1 MSEHIWERVLARV
14 EAKLNRHTF
23 LTWFKPTRFIRELGD
38 TLMVEVPDA
47 TVRDWLLRHY
57 ASILAE
63 ALAEAGR
70 PGAAVSFVPA
80 DGTDI
85 PEPSP
90 AEEILLPASGMGPT
104 ARFPLWMRTLSFS
117 S

>member
-23 LTWFKPTRFIRELGD
+23 LTWFKPTRFVRENGD
-38 TLMVEVPDA
+38 TLMVEVPDG

-70 PGAAVSFVPA
+70 PGAVVSFVPGRRHRHPRA
-80 DGTDI
+80 VACRGNPD
-85 PEPSP
+85 P
-90 AEEILLPASGMGPT
+90 AVRGPGG
-104 ARFPLWMRTLSFS
+104 RRRRWRRGRPG
-117 S
+117 

>member
-23 LTWFKPTRFIRELGD
+23 LTWFKPTRFIRENGD
-38 TLMVEVPDA
+38 TLMVEVPDG

-57 ASILAE
+57 GSILAE

-70 PGAAVSFVPA
+70 PGASS
-80 DGTDI
+80 
-85 PEPSP
+85 PSCR
-90 AEEILLPASGMGPT
+90 PT
-104 ARFPLWMRTLSFS
+104 APKFPNPRLPRNS
-117 S
+117 